1 MVHVGTLAH
10 EQPRVLISGGLTKHS
25 KTLEQVLGGRA
36 DANVRFED
44 LRALLL
50 GLGFAERT
58 RGSHHVFSKSGIEEQ
73 VNLQR
78 DGAKAKPYQVKQ
90 VRAIISR
97 YDLQES

>member
-1 MVHVGTLAH
+1 MAKYDKTLA
-10 EQPRVLISGGLTKHS
+10 
-25 KTLEQVLGGRA
+25 QVLDGKS

-44 LRALLL
+44 LRALLIA
-50 GLGFAERT
+50 LGFAERT

-90 VRAIISR
+90 VRAVLSR
-97 YDLQES
+97 YGLTGEDDGS